1 MKRLLCLAFSLL
13 AAGMLSAQNIDIRI
27 EGRES
32 LNKDTGMNLD
42 RLSMEVKGSFNSKLS
57 FDYFQHFNRLVPVK
71 EMLYAADR
79 LYLRYTP
86 TEHWSF
92 TAGKIV
98 SAFGSFEYDDAP
110 IDIYFYT
117 RHLLSC
123 GFFLPGIDVSYHFNG
138 GKDSFSL
145 QMTKGAHTEHGE
157 WGRYSYNFMWT
168 GHHGWMNTLYSANMH
183 ELPDGYKQYEIALG
197 HRMNAGWFSADV
209 DLCNRFFSERKS
221 NNPFSS
227 GFFMTRLSAEMGR
240 YASAQVKASYDF
252 DRVIGDRFQTGIAF
266 EFFPYKGSRDLR
278 LHLQGSYIPKEDITA
293 LGIGL
298 KWNCHLFTKQ

>member
-1 MKRLLCLAFSLL
+1 MRRLSCLAAALL
-13 AAGMLSAQNIDIRI
+13 ATGVMSAQNIDIRI

-32 LNKDTGMNLD
+32 LNTGAGLHLD
-42 RLSMEVKGSFNSKLS
+42 RLSMEVKGAFNSRFS
-57 FDYFQHFNRLVPVK
+57 FDYFQNLNRSVPGK
-71 EMLYAADR
+71 ELLTTADR
-79 LYLRYTP
+79 LYLRYEP
-86 TEHWSF
+86 SGHWAF

-123 GFFLPGIDVSYHFNG
+123 SFFLPGVDISYRFNE

-145 QMTKGAHTEHGE
+145 QMTKGAHTGHDE

-168 GHHGWMNTLYSANMH
+168 GYHGWMNTLYSANMH

-197 HRMNAGWFSADV
+197 HRMNAGRFSADV
-209 DLCNRFFSERKS
+209 DLCNRFFSARET
-221 NNPFSS
+221 NAPFRS
-227 GFFMTRLSAEMGR
+227 GFFATRLTARMGGH
-240 YASAQVKASYDF
+240 ASFQVKASYDF
-252 DRVIGDRFQTGIAF
+252 DREIGNFFQTGCAL
-266 EFFPYKGSRDLR
+266 ELFPCKGSRDLR
-278 LHLQGSYIPKEDITA
+278 IHLQGNYIPEEDSA
-293 LGIGL
+293 VFGIGL